1 MNKIKHLGIIL
12 DGNGRWAKKRGL
24 NRSLGHKEGLNT
36 LEQIVPVIFNN
47 GIEILSIFV
56 FSTENFKRPEAEVN
70 YLMKLFSNNFDK
82 LNNICNKNNIK
93 IVFSGRVENLP
104 KSVLK
109 TEEKLVLSTKN
120 NHRGILNICLNY
132 GGQSEMVDMVKKI
145 IDEKVPSS
153 EINEEMLYKYL
164 YQDLPPMDLLIRT
177 GGNKRISNFML
188 YSLAYS
194 ELYFTDT
201 YFPDFNEEELLKA
214 LSIYNHTERRFGG
227 LKDETKSN

>member
-109 TEEKLVLSTKN
+109 TEEKLVQSTKN
-120 NHRGILNICLNY
+120 NNRGILNICLNY
-132 GGQSEMVDMVKKI
+132 GGQSEIVDMVKKI
-145 IDEKVPSS
+145 IDEKVPSDK
-153 EINEEMLYKYL
+153 INEEVLYKYL

-214 LSIYNHTERRFGG
+214 LNIYNHTERRFGG

>member
-1 MNKIKHLGIIL
+1 MNKIRHLGIIL

-36 LEQIVPVIFNN
+36 LEKIVPVIFKN
-47 GIEILSIFV
+47 GIEVLSIFV
-56 FSTENFKRPEAEVN
+56 FSTENFKRPESEVN

-93 IVFSGRVENLP
+93 IVFSGRIENLP
-104 KSVLK
+104 KSVLE
-109 TEEKLVLSTKN
+109 TEEKLTLNTKN
-120 NHRGILNICLNY
+120 NSKGILNICLNY
-132 GGQSEMVDMVKKI
+132 GGQSEIVDMIKKI
-145 IDEKVPSS
+145 IDLKVPSS

-214 LSIYNHTERRFGG
+214 LNIYNHTERRFGG